1 MSIITAITISR
12 MMSPLRGWFGDL
24 FENNGIPQ
32 GVENVYRNTMS
43 IITTTT
49 ISRMMSPLRGWLGI
63 CLKITASHTGLK
75 MFIKNNVHN
84 YGNNNI

>member
-1 MSIITAITISR
+1 ISR

-43 IITTTT
+43 IITAIT
-49 ISRMMSPLRGWLGI
+49 ISRMMSPLRGWFGDLFENNGI
-63 CLKITASHTGLK
+63 PQGVE
-75 MFIKNNVHN
+75 NV
-84 YGNNNI
+84 